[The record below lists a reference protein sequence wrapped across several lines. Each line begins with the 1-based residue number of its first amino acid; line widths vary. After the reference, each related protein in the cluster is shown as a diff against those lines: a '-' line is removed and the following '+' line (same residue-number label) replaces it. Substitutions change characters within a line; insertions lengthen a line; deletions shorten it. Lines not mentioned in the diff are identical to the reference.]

1 LILGQIESEAMDYN
15 LQEAIDH
22 VVDAQRTPELRAI
35 DFFTFLVALH
45 LGRSKT
51 KVTGFSSPANRTP
64 SLILKITDKTIRDAK
79 MLCAMKFLDRIE
91 QDWKIKHGQDV
102 VPSIRDMIKIPAY
115 EAIINQVILSN
126 GSWYKLRYLD
136 SVRDLE
142 HKLAIR
148 KRRARDVSRIVE
160 FSFRFDANPLKR
172 KQRGGV
178 TMATD
183 IVTSAPYFK
192 VGVKESQLEE
202 AWSHLRSAAPFLF
215 LIYVQK
221 YPFYLNKISGT
232 RLAERLLAMV
242 ADQDRLL
249 EFFAH
254 YNYVIRALQERGY
267 RYDAIISP
275 SNIKCASL
283 KRDPFR
289 PSSPAERAVLDEIEN
304 YRK

>member
-1 LILGQIESEAMDYN
+1 MDFN

-22 VVDAQRTPELRAI
+22 IVDTQRTPELRAI
-35 DFFTFLVALH
+35 EFFTFLVALH

-51 KVTGFSSPANRTP
+51 KVTGFSSPANKSP
-64 SLILKITDKTIRDAK
+64 SLILKITEKGIRDAK
-79 MLCAMKFLDRIE
+79 ILCAMKFLDRIE
-91 QDWKIKHGQDV
+91 QGWKIKNGQDV
-102 VPSIRDMIKIPAY
+102 VPTIRDMIKIPAY
-115 EAIINQVILSN
+115 EAILNQVILSN

-148 KRRARDVSRIVE
+148 KKRARDVSRIIE

-183 IVTSAPYFK
+183 IVTRAPYFK
-192 VGVKESQLEE
+192 VGVKKSQLEE
-202 AWSHLRSAAPFLF
+202 AWSHLRSAAPFLY

-221 YPFYLNKISGT
+221 YPYYLKKISGT
-232 RLAERLLAMV
+232 QLAERLLAMI
-242 ADQDRLL
+242 ANQDRLL
-249 EFFAH
+249 EFFAQ
-254 YNYVIRALQERGY
+254 YNFLIEALRERGY
-267 RYDAIISP
+267 EYDRVNLPGNFVCTA
-275 SNIKCASL
+275 L

-289 PSSPAERAVLDEIEN
+289 RTSPAERAVLDEIVS